1 MENISIPG
9 FGGAQLR
16 IETVTLA
23 SGAGTV
29 GTNLQ
34 KVLGVFFSQAG
45 ATAAAEGYSWTATGG
60 AITIDSSN
68 GSSTAVLTVLIIG
81 F

>member
-45 ATAAAEGYSWTATGG
+45 ATAAEGYSWTATGG

-68 GSSTAVLTVLIIG
+68 GSSTAALTVLIIG